1 MFAKNNPKDMDT
13 LKLETAD
20 IKKTWE
26 TPAIIEINKATILG
40 NPGVGGDGGL
50 AGNTLT

>member
-26 TPAIIEINKATILG
+26 TPAIIEINKTAIL
-40 NPGVGGDGGL
+40 NQPGIGGDGGV
-50 AGNTLT
+50 AGSTLT